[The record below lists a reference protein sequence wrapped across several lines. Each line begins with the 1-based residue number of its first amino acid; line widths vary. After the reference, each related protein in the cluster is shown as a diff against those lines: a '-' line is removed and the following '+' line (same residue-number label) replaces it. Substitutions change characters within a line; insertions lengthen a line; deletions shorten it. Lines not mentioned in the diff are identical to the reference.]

1 MSEALNKVINKAV
14 VSVVKNTSK
23 LELAVDRILEKF
35 KDSCPPKPELLKI
48 VQQKNQLQDG
58 LNQIL
63 DTFSSVQEATDST
76 NVVIDTLSTAVQTIK
91 LIPIPTAIIP
101 PSGGVGIAINV
112 LTKLA
117 DSLDILGDVL
127 KGAKGATGQVGA
139 VSNTVSGAVGRAV
152 SQLGK
157 LDFLIDKCIG
167 ELAEKEDMNQQEKNA
182 LIAEVGNAAATA
194 GTFANPNLNIL
205 NEESLISQLQP
216 GSNPPFLYAKK
227 GAASRDW
234 LLILEEDANNQFS
247 FPSRRIKATNINED
261 AATNPFI
268 GYITYNNKFQKSYS
282 YTSSVKTL
290 LDEMKATI
298 DSLNIRWAEQN
309 NEAYD
314 PQDEAENDTSG
325 RDKLTIPLDLLEIP
339 IKNNQPIFKFGTITK
354 NATNQKLQL
363 VINTGFK
370 NGTFNTGAEYRV
382 AVSSVKSGSTETPRV
397 NTYFVKD
404 KKVERSVFLF
414 TPGEPSIGDYQV
426 TISITDTRNVTNNV
440 TNARVQLR
448 TLVV

>member
-1 MSEALNKVINKAV
+1 
-14 VSVVKNTSK
+14 
-23 LELAVDRILEKF
+23 
-35 KDSCPPKPELLKI
+35 
-48 VQQKNQLQDG
+48 
-58 LNQIL
+58 
-63 DTFSSVQEATDST
+63 
-76 NVVIDTLSTAVQTIK
+76 
-91 LIPIPTAIIP
+91 
-101 PSGGVGIAINV
+101 
-112 LTKLA
+112 
-117 DSLDILGDVL
+117 
-127 KGAKGATGQVGA
+127 
-139 VSNTVSGAVGRAV
+139 
-152 SQLGK
+152 
-157 LDFLIDKCIG
+157 
-167 ELAEKEDMNQQEKNA
+167 
-182 LIAEVGNAAATA
+182 
-194 GTFANPNLNIL
+194 
-205 NEESLISQLQP
+205 
-216 GSNPPFLYAKK
+216 
-227 GAASRDW
+227 
-234 LLILEEDANNQFS
+234 
-247 FPSRRIKATNINED
+247 
-261 AATNPFI
+261 
-268 GYITYNNKFQKSYS
+268 
-282 YTSSVKTL
+282 
-290 LDEMKATI
+290 MKATI

-339 IKNNQPIFKFGTITK
+339 VKNNQPIFKFGTITK

>member
-14 VSVVKNTSK
+14 VNVVKNTSK

-35 KDSCPPKPELLKI
+35 EDSCPPKPELLKI

-63 DTFSSVQEATDST
+63 DTFSSVQTATDAT
-76 NVVIDTLSTAVQTIK
+76 NATIDTLSTAVQIIK
-91 LIPIPTAIIP
+91 LIPVPTAIIP
-101 PSGGVGIAINV
+101 PSGGVGVAINV
-112 LTKLA
+112 LTRLS

-127 KGAKGATGQVGA
+127 KGAKGAVGQIGG

-152 SQLGK
+152 SQLAK

-167 ELAEKEDMNQQEKNA
+167 ELAEKENMNQQEKNA

-194 GTFANPNLNIL
+194 GTFSNPNLNVL

-227 GAASRDW
+227 GTTSRDW

-261 AATNPFI
+261 DTTNPFI
-268 GYITYNNKFQKSYS
+268 GYVTYNNKFMKSYS

-309 NEAYD
+309 NEAYNPEEED
-314 PQDEAENDTSG
+314 DDREGSS
-325 RDKLTIPLDLLEIP
+325 LIIPANLLEIP
-339 IKNNQPIFKFGTITK
+339 VKTNQPIFKFGTITK
-354 NATNQKLQL
+354 TATNQKLA
-363 VINTGFK
+363 VIINTGFK

-382 AVSSVKSGSTETPRV
+382 AVSSIKSGSVETPRV
-397 NTYFVKD
+397 KTYFVKN
-404 KKVERSVFLF
+404 KKAEQSVFLF

-426 TISITDTRNVTNNV
+426 TISITDIRNVQDNV

-448 TLVV
+448 TLRV